1 MSIKYIKC
9 ITNYFKVAFFKIQ
22 PITVS
27 AILIF
32 LSSYVSGNG
41 WINKWPHETIPDFPY
56 FGILSIVLTIIVL
69 LFWIVQD
76 AVQFIDFI
84 NTLRLTHITI

>member
-41 WINKWPHETIPDFPY
+41 WINKWPRETIPDFPY

-69 LFWIVQD
+69 KLS
-76 AVQFIDFI
+76 
-84 NTLRLTHITI
+84 NLLCK